1 MNCRLI
7 AVAGALAVALSACSG
22 SKSTPS
28 SSSVTVSFGGTTL
41 PSAVATQTGVGG
53 TWKQATLK
61 GSSVT
66 FSVSSGPYA
75 VAYACTEGTLTE
87 NEVYELSTSD
97 SRSPTVACPATS
109 TSTASTLS
117 GTIDVSAVSGA
128 AGANF
133 YCLDGASSAS
143 VVTGTYSLTCATGT
157 QDIVVQAIDPSDNT
171 LAVKIV
177 RSQALPAGASTL
189 NISSLG
195 TPDTTST
202 QTYTLSGIPS
212 GENSPTAAVYYFTSN
227 GTEFLLSSSVTQTY
241 AVVSSTDSASGD
253 YYEAFASAA
262 ASGGAPQQVDFQ
274 LFNPAKA
281 LSLVFP
287 AVWTYAGP
295 TPASFPTFTTGYTG
309 FTNSGAVSY
318 EAIAAW
324 ASGSQSIRS
333 VVVASSNW
341 LKSSGATLAL
351 PNLTA
356 LTGFAAAPATGTNV
370 TWTERINSATNAL
383 FFYAA
388 TPPLGDTQYVY
399 ETGTYSAP

>member
-7 AVAGALAVALSACSG
+7 ALGAALAIALSACSG

-41 PSAVATQTGVGG
+41 PSSVATQAGIDG

-66 FSVSSGPYA
+66 FSVSSGAYA
-75 VAYACTEGTLTE
+75 VAYACTAGTLTE

-97 SRSPTVACPATS
+97 SRSPTVACPASAT
-109 TSTASTLS
+109 TTGSTLS
-117 GTIDVSAVSGA
+117 GTFDVSAISGA

-157 QDIVVQAIDPSDNT
+157 QDIVVQAVDPSDNT

-177 RSQALPAGASTL
+177 RSQALPAGASSL

-212 GENSPTAAVYYFTSN
+212 GEGSPTAAVYYFTSG
-227 GTEFLLSSSVTQTY
+227 GTEFLLSSFVAQIYS
-241 AVVSSTDSASGD
+241 VVSATDSASGD
-253 YYEAFASAA
+253 YYEAFASAS
-262 ASGGAPQQVDFQ
+262 ASTGSPQQVDFQ

-295 TPASFPTFTTGYTG
+295 APASFPTFSTGYSG
-309 FTNSGAVSY
+309 FTNSGAVTY

-324 ASGSQSIRS
+324 TSGTQSIRS
-333 VVVASSNW
+333 VVVATANW
-341 LKSSGATLAL
+341 LKDSGATLAL

-356 LTGFAAAPATGTNV
+356 LTGFAAPPASGTMV
-370 TWTERINSATNAL
+370 TWTERINSATNAS
-383 FFYAA
+383 FFYTA

-399 ETGTYSAP
+399 ETGTYTAP